1 VTHQSKKRFSRAFT
15 LLELALAIAIFVI
28 AACGI
33 LSLFI
38 SSATIAESAGN
49 VTRAI
54 NVAREELENNV
65 KQANFATLTN
75 YSLLPPNIPNEMSLA
90 CYVQNH
96 PTLNDIRQVTI
107 VVSHRGKSQHVI
119 GEDENLNGLLDGGED
134 TNGDG
139 RLSSLCEISTFIARQ
154 E

>member
-1 VTHQSKKRFSRAFT
+1 VTRQSKKRFSRAFT

-38 SSATIAESAGN
+38 SSATVAESAGN

-54 NVAREELENNV
+54 NLAREELENNIR
-65 KQANFATLTN
+65 QANFANLAS
-75 YSLLPPNIPNEMSLA
+75 YSLLPPNIPNDMSLV

-96 PTLNDIRQVTI
+96 PTLNDLRQVTI
-107 VVSHRGKSQHVI
+107 VVSYRGKSRRVM
-119 GEDENLNGLLDGGED
+119 GEDENLNGVLDGGED
-134 TNGDG
+134 TDGNG
-139 RLSSLCEISTFIARQ
+139 RLSSLCEISTFIPRQ